1 MAYTLEELKRQLPK
15 RSKKLLNQEAVDV
28 INSVEEQVGSEFS
41 EVYRNNFITFSK
53 VLENPDYTMTGY
65 VEAVRFVSFRLM
77 NYSIIDSYQL
87 TFPHRYGRLL
97 DKYSDHGDEE
107 WIRSNKIA
115 PYATI
120 YSKGKLVNELL
131 AQAAVPVSILN
142 ADLFQE
148 ALNVEAHLMKN
159 ARSETVKQL
168 AAKTILEIL
177 KPEEIQK
184 VELDIG
190 LKENDVIKDL
200 REVTMRLAEEQ
211 RLAIASG
218 SVNSKYIAESTIIEA
233 ETEETKE

>member
-1 MAYTLEELKRQLPK
+1 MIFAYPGISGYLHVGHMRGYTYT
-15 RSKKLLNQEAVDV
+15 DV
-28 INSVEEQVGSEFS
+28 ITRYKRMRGYNVLFPVGTHATGNLAIAFL
-41 EVYRNNFITFSK
+41 NK
-53 VLENPDYTMTGY
+53 VK
-65 VEAVRFVSFRLM
+65 S
-77 NYSIIDSYQL
+77 
-87 TFPHRYGRLL
+87 
-97 DKYSDHGDEE
+97 GDEE

-211 RLAIASG
+211 QDIKRIAIINNNLGQMYRRLYEPDKAIAR
-218 SVNSKYIAESTIIEA
+218 NSFSLYPGRSK
-233 ETEETKE
+233 